1 MTTTYG
7 GPVSNCCT
15 TDGSCHTPAESK
27 TTYKVE
33 GVGSAHCQGV
43 VAKAVGGLDE
53 VTAVEVGIGT
63 GLVTVTTAAEPDEA
77 LDALIA
83 KTVDEAGYHFA
94 GRVAA

>member
-1 MTTTYG
+1 M
-7 GPVSNCCT
+7 SNCCT
-15 TDGSCHTPAESK
+15 ADGSCNTPAQIT

-53 VTAVEVGIGT
+53 VTAVEVEIGT
-63 GLVTVTTAAEPDEA
+63 GLVTVTTAAEPDET

-83 KTVDEAGYHFA
+83 KTVDEAGYDFT

>member
-1 MTTTYG
+1 M
-7 GPVSNCCT
+7 SNCCPP
-15 TDGSCHTPAESK
+15 DGSCHTTAETK

-43 VAKAVGGLDE
+43 VTKAVSGLAE
-53 VTAVEVGIGT
+53 VTAVEVEIGT

-83 KTVDEAGYHFA
+83 KTVDEAGYGFA